1 MGQLRTSITLTFI
14 DGIAMPQIGSGQ
26 KKSAFE
32 CTDLS
37 KVTVRE
43 EQVYFCLPGS
53 GIVGL
58 IEDELGRPPSGVP
71 FATRKEAEDWLKA
84 WVGKE
89 IAKLQDKVCEYAEW
103 LHTALGKDVESI
115 DDGVHG

>member
-1 MGQLRTSITLTFI
+1 MSQLRTSITLTFI
-14 DGIAMPQIGSGQ
+14 DGIATPQSGSGQ

-53 GIVGL
+53 NAIGI
-58 IEDELGRPPSGVP
+58 IEDELGRPPNGVP
-71 FATRKEAEDWLKA
+71 FATRREAEDWLKA

-89 IAKLQDKVCEYAEW
+89 IAKLQDKVREYSEE
-103 LHTALGKDVESI
+103 LQVVLGNDVSSI
-115 DDGVHG
+115 DDGVHE